1 MTKRRALVCGSSKGI
16 GAETAIELS
25 KLGVSVT
32 LLARN
37 EESILEVLS
46 KLDCTNTQKHSYVI
60 ADFDNHVIKTH
71 QCTSRDIECKEEY
84 DEEYLKEESPIWRE
98 D

>member
-1 MTKRRALVCGSSKGI
+1 MNYNNLRIVGKSFSPFFLRRHLHDRKLPGI
-16 GAETAIELS
+16 TNHYRNNRIVRWV
-25 KLGVSVT
+25 GV
-32 LLARN
+32 
-37 EESILEVLS
+37 ESP
-46 KLDCTNTQKHSYVI
+46 KK

-71 QCTSRDIECKEEY
+71 QWTSKDIECKEEY